1 MIFQE
6 GILSQGYLT
15 ALFAILVV
23 TVIIFI
29 LGIIITRW
37 WAIKEDWND
46 TYKLAT
52 RLNLFWL
59 ISNLV
64 LFIALIPVVYGIL
77 IAALTSFLI
86 NIIVGALV
94 TSKLYEKNFKESLIL
109 VLFIIIILFIMWFIV
124 YLITIV
130 ILAVITVGLQ
140 INRT

>member
-64 LFIALIPVVYGIL
+64 LFIALIPVVYGLL

-94 TSKLYEKNFKESLIL
+94 TSKLYEKNFKESLIF
-109 VLFIIIILFIMWFIV
+109 VLFIIIILFIMRFII

-130 ILAVITVGLQ
+130 ILAVITIGSQ